1 MAADDNLRDLFN
13 EVAPPPEPSSAQRE
27 RARAQLRD
35 EFRASPKSTPRW
47 WQQPAAA
54 VAGAAVVAL
63 VIVGALVLP
72 TSAPSVDANLAN
84 IAAAARTVP
93 AQELPEGSYVYAR
106 TESLTIAH
114 EPPPFGP
121 GVFYLLPETIE
132 VWAQG
137 DSMLETRL
145 VTRPQFSTTEDEEQ
159 YYALGADI
167 TDRVGE
173 VVTTSM
179 TGAQNQVEIAGLSTD
194 LDELR
199 EQIYEELGQDP
210 EWSPADEARTFNFI
224 VQLMLPRLNS
234 PSMLRAAL
242 IELVGSL
249 DVTTERLP
257 GGSVMASIEYEQEGL
272 GRVLDVVEFD
282 AAGYLVTYRSTV
294 LTTAP
299 GVEAPAGL
307 WSELIF
313 SRPAVVDAPGLPPGR

>member
-1 MAADDNLRDLFN
+1 
-13 EVAPPPEPSSAQRE
+13 
-27 RARAQLRD
+27 
-35 EFRASPKSTPRW
+35 
-47 WQQPAAA
+47 
-54 VAGAAVVAL
+54 
-63 VIVGALVLP
+63 
-72 TSAPSVDANLAN
+72 
-84 IAAAARTVP
+84 
-93 AQELPEGSYVYAR
+93 
-106 TESLTIAH
+106 
-114 EPPPFGP
+114 
-121 GVFYLLPETIE
+121 
-132 VWAQG
+132 
-137 DSMLETRL
+137 MLETRL